1 MLSRSR
7 ITIDVLRSVLNSTVR
22 KSPRFGLQL
31 PSRIGVISQ
40 LRIVPAI
47 TARGY
52 ANGPGGPRG
61 PVPPGGT
68 HRMDLG
74 GGEYH

>member
-7 ITIDVLRSVLNSTVR
+7 IVLRSVLSSTVQKGSR
-22 KSPRFGLQL
+22 SGLQL
-31 PSRIGVISQ
+31 PPRIAQ
-40 LRIVPAI
+40 LELVPVI

-52 ANGPGGPRG
+52 ANRPGGGPRG
-61 PVPPGGT
+61 PFPPGGT
-68 HRMDLG
+68 HRMNLC